1 MPRFKYEAVSLA
13 GEKQTGEHTAPNKD
27 GVIDFLRQ
35 SGYYHTKI
43 TLVAKDPQRTK
54 RKVPVKILAGFCA
67 QMATLMR
74 AGVPISKAL
83 EILTQQQENPTFKK
97 ILDDVYNQVL
107 RGVGLS
113 EAFEP
118 YSTNFPALMTNM
130 IEAGEASGMLD
141 MCLDRA
147 GTSFMRIAK
156 LNSKVKGAMIYP
168 TIILIVL
175 MGLLALMM
183 LVVLP
188 IFADMYADAGTALPA
203 LTQALLDVSD
213 FMANRWY
220 VIAGVII
227 AIVIG
232 FKAWKST
239 DMGNTAFNKFKL
251 KIPVVKKLIAKIY
264 AARFSRTLASLGS
277 AGVPLTTSLVVTAR
291 SVLNRHVEKEL
302 YKTVEGINRGE
313 LLSVQLERMGL
324 LPPMIV
330 YMVRLGE
337 ETGTM
342 DDLLMQAAD
351 YYDEEAE
358 TAMAALTAM
367 LEPLLIIVM
376 AIIVVP
382 ILMAVLMPMFD
393 MAGMMM

>member
-1 MPRFKYEAVSLA
+1 MPKYKYEAVSLT
-13 GEKQTGEHTAPNKD
+13 GEKQTGEHTAPNRD
-27 GVIDFLRQ
+27 GVIEFLRQ
-35 SGYYHTKI
+35 GGWYHTKI
-43 TLVAKDPQRTK
+43 TVSEKDAKRTS
-54 RKVPVKILAGFCA
+54 RKVPVKVLAGFCA

-97 ILDDVYNQVL
+97 ILDDVYNSVL
-107 RGVGLS
+107 RGVSLS
-113 EAFEP
+113 EAFAP
-118 YSTNFPALMTNM
+118 YEKSFPSLMNNM

-147 GTSFMRIAK
+147 GSSFTRIAK
-156 LNSKVKGAMIYP
+156 LNAKVKNAMIYP

-175 MGLLALMM
+175 GGLLALML

-188 IFADMYADAGTALPA
+188 IFADMYADAGAALPA
-203 LTQALLDVSD
+203 LTQNLLDFSD
-213 FMANRWY
+213 FLANRWY
-220 VIAGVII
+220 VVAGIII
-227 AIVIG
+227 AIIIG
-232 FKAWKST
+232 FKAWRST
-239 DMGNTAFNKFKL
+239 DKGNTAFNKFKL
-251 KIPVVKKLIAKIY
+251 KVPVVKKLISKIY
-264 AARFSRTLASLGS
+264 AARFCRTLASLGG
-277 AGVPLTTSLVVTAR
+277 AGVPLTQSLVVTAR
-291 SVLNRHVEKEL
+291 SVLNRYMEKEL

-313 LLSVQLERMGL
+313 LLSTQLERMSL

-342 DDLLMQAAD
+342 EDLLLQAAD

-358 TAMAALTAM
+358 NAMTALTAM
-367 LEPLLIIVM
+367 LEPMLIILM

-382 ILMAVLMPMFD
+382 ILLAVLMPMFD